1 MKKVFLFDWGD
12 TLMVDYP
19 ELEGKMCNW
28 HHVESV
34 EGAHDALSYL
44 SKHHSI
50 YIATSAA
57 ESNEKEIKAAFK
69 RVDLDSFISGY
80 FCFTN
85 LGIKKGDPRFLPTI
99 LTKLDIQPEHTTMV
113 GDNWQKDIQPALDAG
128 MHAIWFYQED
138 KKPSLAEERL
148 TIIHSL
154 SELHK

>member
-19 ELEGKMCNW
+19 ALEGKMCDW

-34 EGAHDALSYL
+34 EGAHEALSAL
-44 SKHHSI
+44 SQENDI

-57 ESNEKEIKAAFK
+57 ESNEDEIKAAFK
-69 RVDLDSFISGY
+69 RVDLDAFISGY
-80 FCFTN
+80 FCFSN
-85 LGIKKGDPRFLPTI
+85 LKIKKGDPRFLPEI
-99 LTKLDIQPEHTTMV
+99 LNKLGVLPENVTMV
-113 GDNWQKDIQPALDAG
+113 GDTWQKDIQPALDAG
-128 MHAIWFYQED
+128 INAVWLYREN
-138 KKPSLAEERL
+138 KKPSLTEEKL